1 MPQPADPRDPA
12 ASLRAPRLVVGAVMI
27 LVLAAAAIPWA
38 LGLSQAYRL
47 RTAAWQL
54 AGELRLT
61 RQKAVSTLR
70 RHRLVFAEAEA
81 AAHPVGYRVERL
93 EGGRWVP
100 DSGNG
105 AARSLRVQIDP
116 AGEFA
121 GRAVTFDE
129 RGMVPRGGS
138 IRVRNPAGS
147 YAVRVDPGGRVM
159 VCACRAGTC
168 C

>member
-1 MPQPADPRDPA
+1 M
-12 ASLRAPRLVVGAVMI
+12 PRLVVGAVGI
-27 LVLAAAAIPWA
+27 LVLAAAAIPWS
-38 LGLSQAYRL
+38 LGLSQTYQL

-70 RHRLVFAEAEA
+70 RHRLVFDEGAVAS
-81 AAHPVGYRVERL
+81 PVRYRVERL
-93 EGGRWVP
+93 DGGAWVS
-100 DSGNG
+100 DSGSR

-116 AGEFA
+116 ASDFG
-121 GRAVTFDE
+121 GRAVIFDE
-129 RGMVPRGGS
+129 RGMVSRGGS

-147 YAVRVDPGGRVM
+147 YAVRVDPGGRIA
-159 VCACRAGTC
+159 VCACRRDAC